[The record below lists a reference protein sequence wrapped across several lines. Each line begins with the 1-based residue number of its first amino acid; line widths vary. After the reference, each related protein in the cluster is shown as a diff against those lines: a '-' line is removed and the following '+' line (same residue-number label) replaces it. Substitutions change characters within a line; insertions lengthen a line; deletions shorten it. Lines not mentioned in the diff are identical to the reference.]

1 MGIRRFLVSSFS
13 ADWRS
18 VVKAGYDAYESASL
32 AKLVRVEMKAAAV
45 TAMAIGL
52 IGSGAGFE

>member
-1 MGIRRFLVSSFS
+1 
-13 ADWRS
+13 
-18 VVKAGYDAYESASL
+18 VKAGYDAYESASL
-32 AKLVRVEMKAAAV
+32 AKLVRVETKAAAV